1 MNYQVKQQLFSS
13 FLAEWDYK
21 FKKTL
26 FILKYLESYPEL
38 CAKLKNFKPL
48 QSEKVMESQLEWVS
62 LIAQFDH
69 PLDQEFFKSYWV
81 SIQNDDYDFFI
92 DLSSDTFA
100 IFEIHYF
107 WTEPYKWYK
116 KHLFKDIAELLTS
129 VDDDTINIE
138 QHLKDRNKE
147 WFTQLND
154 FFFERNLLGVENK
167 ILPEAIDINYATKT
181 KEETAC
187 NLLGNVLVFQGVY
200 SDFIGLLAFDIEI
213 TVQKFEPR
221 RKRIIEL
228 IQKVNTIG
236 GLIFLLQAYGSKK
249 DISYRISFNNNQ
261 DSFAKFRDHILTI
274 KHSDQTMLQGLAEK
288 YERFVNSP
296 TPD

>member
-1 MNYQVKQQLFSS
+1 MNYRVKQQLFSS

-21 FKKTL
+21 FNKVP
-26 FILKYLESYPEL
+26 FILKYLASYPEL

-62 LIAQFDH
+62 LIAQLDH

-107 WTEPYKWYK
+107 WAEPYKWYK
-116 KHLFKDIAELLTS
+116 KYLFNDIAELLTS
-129 VDDDTINIE
+129 VDDDAIDIE
-138 QHLKDRNKE
+138 QHLKDRFEERFAQINV
-147 WFTQLND
+147 
-154 FFFERNLLGVENK
+154 FFYERNLLGVENK

-187 NLLGNVLVFQGVY
+187 TLLGNVLVFQGVY
-200 SDFIGLLAFDIEI
+200 SNFIGLLPFNTGI
-213 TVQKFEPR
+213 TIQKFKPR
-221 RKRIIEL
+221 HKGIIDL
-228 IQKVNTIG
+228 IPKVSTIG
-236 GLIFLLQAYGSKK
+236 GLIFLFQASGSNNGA
-249 DISYRISFNNNQ
+249 SYRISFNNNQ

-274 KHSDQTMLQGLAEK
+274 KHSDQSLLHGLAEK
-288 YERFVNSP
+288 YELFVNSP

>member
-13 FLAEWDYK
+13 FLAEWDFK
-21 FKKTL
+21 FKKIP

-48 QSEKVMESQLEWVS
+48 QSEKVLQSQLEWVS

-69 PLDQEFFKSYWV
+69 PLDREFFKPYWV
-81 SIQNDDYDFFI
+81 SIQKDDYDFFI

-107 WTEPYKWYK
+107 WEEPYKWYK
-116 KHLFKDIAELLTS
+116 KYLFNDIAELLTS
-129 VDDDTINIE
+129 IDDDTIDIE
-138 QHLKDRNKE
+138 RHLMDRYQE
-147 WFTQLND
+147 WFAQINVL
-154 FFFERNLLGVENK
+154 FHERNLLGVENK
-167 ILPEAIDINYATKT
+167 ILPEAIDINYATKP

-187 NLLGNVLVFQGVY
+187 TLLGNVLVLQGVY

-228 IQKVNTIG
+228 IQKINTIG

-249 DISYRISFNNNQ
+249 DISYSISFNANQNN
-261 DSFAKFRDHILTI
+261 FAKFSDHILTI
-274 KHSDQTMLQGLAEK
+274 RHSDQAMLQGLVEK
-288 YERFVNSP
+288 YELFVKSP